1 MQIADSAYIV
11 HLNIYIFFL
20 YEWKKYLITNF
31 FFFFL
36 EEIVKQGNWYT
47 VAGRQNQISVSGSF
61 LLYQMQQLCSE
72 RDVSTFCPNQVYF
85 HTFSSCNGPQS
96 IGARLPVYRLSV
108 QGSVKRTQKSFRCW
122 HCSVHL
128 QVPSCTCL
136 CSNAAFWHKQGI
148 YCGCIWGH
156 CHPHKATGFN

>member
-11 HLNIYIFFL
+11 HLNIFSMNG
-20 YEWKKYLITNF
+20 KKYLITN

-47 VAGRQNQISVSGSF
+47 VAGRRNQISVSGSF
-61 LLYQMQQLCSE
+61 LLYQMQQPCSE

-108 QGSVKRTQKSFRCW
+108 QGSVMSTQKKSFRCR

-128 QVPSCTCL
+128 QVPSWTCL
-136 CSNAAFWHKQGI
+136 CSNAACWHKRGV
-148 YCGCIWGH
+148 YCGCIWL
-156 CHPHKATGFN
+156 